1 MPVCYSL
8 GWAIMG
14 PVSGGEESECCTVNL
29 LQTVATSNR
38 TWQGNREGTTK
49 GNVVNAKDPGR
60 LDEDGLLKRQ
70 LERLWKTDFGDS
82 VVPLKSCRSAED
94 KNAVDLMERS
104 LKKVNEHFRVALPWK
119 PHPPSLSNSREMAE
133 RRCQI

>member
-14 PVSGGEESECCTVNL
+14 PVSGGEESERCTVNL

-60 LDEDGLLKRQ
+60 LDEDGLL
-70 LERLWKTDFGDS
+70 
-82 VVPLKSCRSAED
+82 
-94 KNAVDLMERS
+94 N
-104 LKKVNEHFRVALPWK
+104 
-119 PHPPSLSNSREMAE
+119 
-133 RRCQI
+133 